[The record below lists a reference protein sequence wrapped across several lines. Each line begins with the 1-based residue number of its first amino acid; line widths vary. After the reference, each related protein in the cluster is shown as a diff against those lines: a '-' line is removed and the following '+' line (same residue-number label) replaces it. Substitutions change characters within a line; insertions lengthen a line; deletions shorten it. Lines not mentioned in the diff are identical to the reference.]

1 MATTF
6 VKIATVTVGAG
17 GSATIDFTSI
27 PQTYTDL
34 LVKMS
39 TRTNGTGGNLRNTLA
54 GITSGVYSEKAL
66 YGSGSGSAASFGNT
80 SQAFSATIYTDN
92 TNHTASTFA
101 SSEWYIPN
109 YTTATNKSFSTDS
122 VVESNAVGVLAVL
135 GAGLMANTSAV
146 TSISIASISPDVFVQ
161 YSTATLYGIS
171 KS

>member
-1 MATTF
+1 MALQLY
-6 VKIATVTVGAG
+6 KIATVEV
-17 GSATIDFTSI
+17 GSAGAATMDFNNI
-27 PQTYTDL
+27 PQGYADL
-34 LVKMS
+34 KVVMS

-66 YGSGSGSAASFGNT
+66 YGAGSGSGASFGNT

-109 YTTATNKSFSTDS
+109 YAGSSYKSFLTDS
-122 VVESNAVGVLAVL
+122 VVESNATAVLAVL

-146 TSISIASISPDVFVQ
+146 TSISIAPISPDNFVQ
-161 YSTATLYGIS
+161 YSTATLYGIL
-171 KS
+171 

>member
-17 GSATIDFTSI
+17 GAATMDFTSI
-27 PQTYTDL
+27 PSTYTDL

-39 TRTNGTGGNLRNTLA
+39 TRTNGTGGNLRITLA

-66 YGSGSGSAASFGNT
+66 YGAGSGSGASFGNT
-80 SQAFSATIYTDN
+80 GQAFSATIYTDN

-101 SSEWYIPN
+101 SSEMYIPN
-109 YTTATNKSFSTDS
+109 YTSANNKSFSTDS

-135 GAGLMANTSAV
+135 GAGLMANTSTV
-146 TSISIASISPDVFVQ
+146 SSISIGAISPDAFAQ